1 MYVLII
7 LGLIGIIINFFIV
20 TDTTPTGIKGPA
32 TTAVWGY
39 GAIAMSVL
47 GLMFN
52 IIGKHHSYANQTNTL
67 AFSMKLLTN
76 SMPAILMLIVLV
88 SMISLNAQY
97 YTKIN
102 TGNISADYSKYA
114 SFSSITISFQ
124 YFLLLYY
131 INSGSIVTNKY
142 IFDNV
147 FAYINYLFAICN
159 IVIIFM
165 LTVIVKYFSTDG

>member
-20 TDTTPTGIKGPA
+20 TDTTPDGIKGPA

-52 IIGKHHSYANQTNTL
+52 IIGKQHSTGSQTSSL

-88 SMISLNAQY
+88 SMISLNAHY

-102 TGNISADYSKYA
+102 TGNISDDYSNY
-114 SFSSITISFQ
+114 SSLSSVTISIQ

-131 INSGSIVTNKY
+131 INSGSNVSNKY

-147 FAYINYLFAICN
+147 YAYINYLFAICN
-159 IVIIFM
+159 IIIIFM
-165 LTVIVKYFSTDG
+165 LTIIVKYFSTDG